1 MKPTGCAHEHA
12 TTRIR
17 IYSHGAV
24 VIATQCAKC
33 GAIGVRSLGPSNDR
47 PPAVRREMRIA
58 DALARGP
65 RHSP

>member
-1 MKPTGCAHEHA
+1 MKPTGCFHEEA

-33 GAIGVRSLGPSNDR
+33 GAIGVRSLGPSNDE
-47 PPAVRREMRIA
+47 PAAVKREMRIA
-58 DALARGP
+58 AGIADE
-65 RHSP
+65 